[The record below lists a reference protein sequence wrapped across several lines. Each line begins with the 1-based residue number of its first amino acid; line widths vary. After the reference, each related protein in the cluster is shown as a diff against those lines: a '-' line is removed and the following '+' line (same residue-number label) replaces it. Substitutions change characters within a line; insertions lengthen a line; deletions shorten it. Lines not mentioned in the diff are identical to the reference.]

1 MEVRTPKLI
10 KIKYLNVQHWTND
23 KHAALTAHLT
33 INNPDIL
40 FTFTSRTKEQ
50 GPIKI
55 PFYNTFSTNKT
66 NEQHAGCGIA
76 IRKGIIFELLNN
88 FHHDTIGAKINT
100 QQGPIILM
108 TSYAPPRQQ
117 FLPNQDLEYMM
128 HHQTPVL
135 FAGDLNARHSTFGYP
150 RGANAKGRSL
160 HRHIMSNRINYIG
173 PTFPTFYTRNSET
186 KPDCVLTNQHFY
198 LNHHIQSAGIGPSD
212 HLTIDIIIS
221 TEAIT
226 VQCTPILDENNANWE
241 EYKNQL
247 SADPEIN
254 LDGGNTADI
263 HHEFDKILNSILAAK
278 ESVTPIRTTIRK
290 NNLKTTAKFRR
301 LTKILDKYH
310 NALITHGKTAHLEK
324 IIRSTQLMLIQEGN
338 VCKEE
343 WWQTQIEKIEMA
355 AKSNIKFWKRI
366 NHF

>member
-33 INNPDIL
+33 INNPDIIL
-40 FTFTSRTKEQ
+40 FTSTSRTKEQ

-198 LNHHIQSAGIGPSD
+198 LNH
-212 HLTIDIIIS
+212 
-221 TEAIT
+221 
-226 VQCTPILDENNANWE
+226 
-241 EYKNQL
+241 
-247 SADPEIN
+247 
-254 LDGGNTADI
+254 
-263 HHEFDKILNSILAAK
+263 
-278 ESVTPIRTTIRK
+278 
-290 NNLKTTAKFRR
+290 
-301 LTKILDKYH
+301 
-310 NALITHGKTAHLEK
+310 
-324 IIRSTQLMLIQEGN
+324 
-338 VCKEE
+338 
-343 WWQTQIEKIEMA
+343 
-355 AKSNIKFWKRI
+355 
-366 NHF
+366 